1 MKRMMIWTFV
11 LMCLGMLHPQAISA
25 QKVEE
30 LTLQTFN
37 QKVAK
42 TDTQDWKFLGKRPA
56 IIDFYATW
64 CGPCKKM
71 SPILSELAKEYAGK
85 IDIYKVDV
93 DKERDLATL
102 FGIRSLPTLLFIPLN
117 GQPAMTQGALPK
129 EDLKKAI
136 DEVLLKK

>member
-1 MKRMMIWTFV
+1 
-11 LMCLGMLHPQAISA
+11 MCLGMLHPQAISA

-30 LTLQTFN
+30 LTLHTFN
-37 QKVAK
+37 RKVAK

-129 EDLKKAI
+129 EDLKKAV